1 MPHVFA
7 AGDCV
12 ETWHRLLNCYTY
24 LPLGTTA
31 HKQGRIAGE
40 NAIGGS
46 RAFAGSLGTQVV
58 KVFDLVVA
66 RTGLNDAE
74 ARQAGLDPLTVEEKV
89 WDHKVYYPGAKHLHI
104 QVCGDRRTGKLLGAQ
119 MAGHIDA
126 EVSKRVDIFASALF
140 HGMLVEDLNDLD
152 LSYTPPLSA
161 PLGRR
166 PGSRSGLESSGTA
179 IVRLKESIR
188 ESEPSTTEH
197 PGHRRRRRF
206 GPFRT
211 PSSDR
216 EFVWH
221 RARRARI
228 SEPDENLV

>member
-1 MPHVFA
+1 MVLVSVGAVPRTDLASSSGIETGIKGAFKVNRRMETSVLHVFA

-12 ETWHRLLNCYTY
+12 ETWRRLLNRYTY

-31 HKQGRIAGE
+31 HKQGRIPGE
-40 NAIGGS
+40 NAIGGG

-74 ARQAGLDPLTVEEKV
+74 ARQAGLDSLTVEEKV

-104 QVCGDRRTGKLLGAQ
+104 QVCGDRRTGTLLGTQ

-140 HGMLVEDLNDLD
+140 HGILVEELNDLD

-161 PLGRR
+161 PWD
-166 PGSRSGLESSGTA
+166 A
-179 IVRLKESIR
+179 VQAAAQA
-188 ESEPSTTEH
+188 
-197 PGHRRRRRF
+197 
-206 GPFRT
+206 
-211 PSSDR
+211 
-216 EFVWH
+216 WN
-221 RARRARI
+221 RAARQ
-228 SEPDENLV
+228 SCA